1 MLGVGEPSGGLLV
14 TRLTK
19 SERSTLLPHTA
30 RTATVAA
37 REGRSMLRFDSFL
50 TAYQV
55 GLKPLNFSD
64 RNTSAYQLIFV
75 CLKDSEHHFAYLF
88 CTFFYV
94 HLLIH
99 NRSIAEEGSEELV

>member
-55 GLKPLNFSD
+55 GLL
-64 RNTSAYQLIFV
+64 
-75 CLKDSEHHFAYLF
+75 
-88 CTFFYV
+88 
-94 HLLIH
+94 
-99 NRSIAEEGSEELV
+99 